1 MISRSSAQDPT
12 PATTSPADETT
23 IRMTFGDTLT
33 ARLADNATAS
43 DLLGQLPLTLTF
55 RDFNQVEGFAVT
67 IEVAD

>member
-1 MISRSSAQDPT
+1 
-12 PATTSPADETT
+12 
-23 IRMTFGDTLT
+23 MTFGDTTLT